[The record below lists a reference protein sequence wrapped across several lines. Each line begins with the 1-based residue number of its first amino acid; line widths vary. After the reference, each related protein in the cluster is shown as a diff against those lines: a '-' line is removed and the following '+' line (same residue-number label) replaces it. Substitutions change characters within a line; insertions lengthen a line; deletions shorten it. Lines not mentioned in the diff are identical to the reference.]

1 MKFDKS
7 QFENLELENIGQW
20 PPAAKMLLT
29 IFLAVM
35 VIFLGYIGLVSGKI
49 EQLNRVTAE
58 EVTLKQSYQTK
69 YHVAANLDLFR
80 AQMIEAEDVFA
91 TQLRSLPNSHETPGL
106 LDDITFIGTTSG
118 LEFVKLEWQPEI
130 SKEIYIELPI
140 DIEVNGSYHSFG
152 NFVSKIAGLPRIV
165 TLHDFKI
172 VIVNNNNNNKNKN
185 NKLNLKLEAKTY
197 RYQEQEIKTQ

>member
-1 MKFDKS
+1 VKFDKS

-20 PPAAKMLLT
+20 PPAAKLMLI
-29 IFLAVM
+29 IFLAIM
-35 VIFLGYIGLVSGKI
+35 VIFLGYMVFVSDKI
-49 EQLNRVTAE
+49 SQLQRVTAE
-58 EVTLKQSYQTK
+58 EKTLKQSYKIK

-80 AQMIEAEDVFA
+80 AQMIEAEDDFA
-91 TQLRSLPNSHETPGL
+91 IQLRNLPNSHETPGL

-165 TLHDFKI
+165 TLHNFKI
-172 VIVNNNNNNKNKN
+172 DIKQAKNDL
-185 NKLNLKLEAKTY
+185 LNLKLEAKTY
-197 RYQEQEIKTQ
+197 RYQEQEVKTR

>member
-1 MKFDKS
+1 VKFDKS

-20 PPAAKMLLT
+20 PPAAKLMLT

-35 VIFLGYIGLVSGKI
+35 VMFLGYTGLVSSKI
-49 EQLNRVTAE
+49 EQLDRITAE
-58 EVTLKQSYQTK
+58 EATLKQSYKAK
-69 YHVAANLDLFR
+69 YHVAANLELFR
-80 AQMIEAEDVFA
+80 SQMVEAEGIFA
-91 TQLRSLPNSHETPGL
+91 IQLRNLPNSHETPGL

-165 TLHDFKI
+165 TLHNFKI
-172 VIVNNNNNNKNKN
+172 DIIQVNSDL
-185 NKLNLKLEAKTY
+185 LNLKLEAKTY
-197 RYQEQEIKTQ
+197 RYQEQEVKTQ

>member
-7 QFENLELENIGQW
+7 QFENLELESIGQW
-20 PPAAKMLLT
+20 PDAAKLVLT
-29 IFLAVM
+29 IFLAIM
-35 VIFLGYIGLVSGKI
+35 VTFLGYIGLISNKI
-49 EQLNRVTAE
+49 DQLDRVTAE
-58 EVTLKQSYQTK
+58 EKTLKQSYQTK
-69 YHVAANLDLFR
+69 YHVAANLELFR
-80 AQMIEAEDVFA
+80 AQMVEAEEIFA

-130 SKEIYIELPI
+130 GKEIYIELPI

-165 TLHDFKI
+165 TLHNFKI
-172 VIVNNNNNNKNKN
+172 DIIQASNDM
-185 NKLNLKLEAKTY
+185 LNLKLEAKTY
-197 RYQEQEIKTQ
+197 RYQEQEVKTQ